1 MTEQEKSELARPLK
15 RNIEDLVAYLA
26 AHPDSMDA
34 CDVRW
39 RIKIG
44 SIALAS
50 LTAQPVRLPESKQIH
65 CEMDFIRKEKAK
77 SWNAAISLCSRN
89 IRAAGYEVQE

>member
-15 RNIEDLVAYLA
+15 RNLEDLVAYLA

-44 SIALAS
+44 SIALSA
-50 LTAQPVRLPESKQIH
+50 LTASPVKKPGTECIGWVKEAIH
-65 CEMDFIRKEKAK
+65 EHDAK
-77 SWNAAISLCSRN
+77 WRDA
-89 IRAAGYEVQE
+89 IRAAGYQVEGE